1 MKYRWLKRSNSLKF
15 HQGMS
20 GRSQGEHRQNHIE
33 NSRAQL
39 SSNSYILFPHWD
51 LETGRKMQS
60 VPPTVFSGFSSAVH
74 LVYLTSLVFL
84 FFVFLFF
91 LLLQT
96 SKEQRCGVI
105 LFRSHLS
112 PFSSSVP
119 DIYFS
124 WGYLWHFVNIP
135 RDSEKKWYI
144 FLISMLKIVLAKS
157 QCLSALLVPLLANPF
172 YSLPVCIC
180 TYGFL

>member
-1 MKYRWLKRSNSLKF
+1 
-15 HQGMS
+15 MS

-84 FFVFLFF
+84 FFVFLFSF
-91 LLLQT
+91 CCKLLRNRDVESSCLEAICLLLALLCQT
-96 SKEQRCGVI
+96 SIFPEVI
-105 LFRSHLS
+105 FGTLLTFQGIQKKS
-112 PFSSSVP
+112 
-119 DIYFS
+119 DIYF
-124 WGYLWHFVNIP
+124 
-135 RDSEKKWYI
+135 
-144 FLISMLKIVLAKS
+144 
-157 QCLSALLVPLLANPF
+157 
-172 YSLPVCIC
+172 
-180 TYGFL
+180 